1 MAFSANV
8 LRTDLRTNAQL
19 TAWLA
24 YVSLVVVFVLD
35 AVTPQQLS
43 IEIAYEVSVVLA
55 ALGGSKSLIVRVLAL
70 TMLGDVLGCVADA
83 MQAGSLDAIGIEN
96 RVISLIS
103 IFIVGALS
111 LSIRSHAENSGRLA
125 AESSRQRLD
134 GTLVQAMDRF
144 WTSLQPSRI
153 AGAIAEEARLVFGAE
168 QTIWCPNPSNEPLLT
183 SVAPSSEALPFARPT
198 AGSQGYAA
206 LLRLT
211 VLGSIETL
219 PADPSV
225 RGLGDRK
232 GTPYYLAIPIA
243 GKTDR
248 YGVLLVSAQTQV
260 ATPETLAAASQFAL
274 RALAAMQ
281 QTHLIEELRMRNKA
295 LAARQ
300 SVIEDLVEAISHDV
314 RTPLIALSVT
324 LKQALEGAFG
334 PLPAQYTSVL
344 TESRNSIDGI
354 QQLAE
359 TLLLVARF
367 EAETPRELAE
377 PVLFQDIVREITSEL
392 SGLAE
397 AQGLT
402 VKTNVTGGDA
412 TVLGS
417 RSDLRRAASNLLA
430 NAIRNTPR
438 GGTIELS
445 VTHEASTVEL
455 AVSDDGYGVEPS
467 VRNSLF
473 QRYSKAPG
481 DGGGNGLG
489 LYIVRRVAEE
499 SGGTARYAARVP
511 HGSIFTISLPDAPL
525 LAA

>member
-1 MAFSANV
+1 MAASANV
-8 LRTDLRTNAQL
+8 LRTDFRANAKL

-24 YVSLVVVFVLD
+24 YISLVVVFVLD

-55 ALGGSKSLIVRVLAL
+55 ALGGTKALIVRVLAL
-70 TMLGDVLGCVADA
+70 TMVGDVLGCIADTI
-83 MQAGSLDAIGIEN
+83 QAGSVDAIGIEN

-103 IFIVGALS
+103 IFIVGALA
-111 LSIRSHAENSGRLA
+111 LSIRSHAENAGRVGA
-125 AESSRQRLD
+125 QRSRQRLD
-134 GTLVQAMDRF
+134 GTLVRAMDRF
-144 WTSLQPSRI
+144 WTSLKPSLI
-153 AGAIAEEARLVFGAE
+153 AKAITEEARLVFGADE
-168 QTIWCPNPSNEPLLT
+168 TIWCPNPSNEPLLT
-183 SVAPSSEALPFARPT
+183 SIAPSSDARTLERP
-198 AGSQGYAA
+198 AASSAGYAA
-206 LLRLT
+206 ILRLT
-211 VLGSIETL
+211 ALQSVETL
-219 PADPSV
+219 PAD
-225 RGLGDRK
+225 RIQGLCGSN
-232 GTPYYLAIPIA
+232 GLPYYLAIPIA
-243 GKTDR
+243 GTMDR
-248 YGVLLVSAQTQV
+248 YGVLLVSTSAQV
-260 ATPETLAAASQFAL
+260 ADAETLAAASQFAM

-281 QTHLIEELRMRNKA
+281 QTHLIEELRMRNNA

-314 RTPLIALSVT
+314 RTPLIALSIT

-334 PLPAQYTSVL
+334 PLPDQYTSVL
-344 TESRNSIDGI
+344 AESRNSIEGI

-367 EAETPRELAE
+367 EAETPREVAE
-377 PVLFQDIVREITSEL
+377 PVPFQEIVREIASEL
-392 SGLAE
+392 AGLAD

-402 VKTNVTGGDA
+402 VKTFVASDA
-412 TVLGS
+412 TVVGS

-438 GGTIELS
+438 GGTIELY

-455 AVSDDGYGVEPS
+455 AVRDDGYGVEPS

-473 QRYSKAPG
+473 QRFSKAPG
-481 DGGGNGLG
+481 DLGGNGLG

-499 SGGTARYAARVP
+499 SGGTARYAARFP
-511 HGSIFTISLPDAPL
+511 HGSIFTISLPDAQL